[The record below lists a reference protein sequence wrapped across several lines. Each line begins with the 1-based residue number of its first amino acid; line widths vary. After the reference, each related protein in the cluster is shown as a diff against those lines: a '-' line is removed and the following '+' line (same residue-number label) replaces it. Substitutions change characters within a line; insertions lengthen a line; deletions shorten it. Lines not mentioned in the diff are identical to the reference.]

1 MMRYSSIIVFVI
13 LVTSSALASIGSYR
27 AAQDMIVDDLN
38 RALIKTVTE
47 SHGKWLTTDTVK
59 AYRQLQSVSGENVA
73 LNYTDDTLCRHL
85 SIPQLRNM
93 AYMRLRILNGENTDG
108 MESAGSSSELCSDT
122 VVWQAGHIG
131 TGIALR
137 SYAHC
142 SVATVFNMSD
152 QRLPLALGIAAL
164 IWALMT
170 MWPSCFNVTKR
181 DMTTGGRT
189 PAIIAAT
196 DGHGMTHCDG
206 IALGGIVMTHDGN
219 SFRNTD
225 NTPIRFTPM
234 QHTLMQ
240 MFFCS
245 EDHRL
250 TKTDICEALWPK
262 KEDPSETL
270 YTLIRR
276 LKTVVESNS
285 NLRIESDRG
294 RAYLLRV
301 KQME

>member
-59 AYRQLQSVSGENVA
+59 AYRQLQSISGENVA

-108 MESAGSSSELCSDT
+108 MESAGGSSELCSDT

-137 SYAHC
+137 SYANC

-170 MWPSCFNVTKR
+170 MWPR
-181 DMTTGGRT
+181 RT

-196 DGHGMTHCDG
+196 DGQGMTHCEG
-206 IALGGIVMTHDGN
+206 IALGGIVMTPDGN
-219 SFRNTD
+219 SFRSTD

-240 MFFCS
+240 MFFRS

-301 KQME
+301 KQIE

>member
-13 LVTSSALASIGSYR
+13 LVTSSAIASIGSYR
-27 AAQDMIVDDLN
+27 ATQDMIVDDLN

-47 SHGKWLTTDTVK
+47 SHGKWLSTDTVK
-59 AYRQLQSVSGENVA
+59 AYRQLQSVSGGNVA
-73 LNYTDDTLCRHL
+73 LNYTDNTLCRHL
-85 SIPQLRNM
+85 SIPQLRSM
-93 AYMRLRILNGENTDG
+93 AYIRLRILNSENTDG
-108 MESAGSSSELCSDT
+108 MESAAGSSELCSDT

-170 MWPSCFNVTKR
+170 MWPSCFDLR
-181 DMTTGGRT
+181 RRGMATGGRT
-189 PAIIAAT
+189 PAIIAVT

-219 SFRNTD
+219 SFRSTD

-240 MFFCS
+240 MFFRS

-250 TKTDICEALWPK
+250 TKADICEALWPK